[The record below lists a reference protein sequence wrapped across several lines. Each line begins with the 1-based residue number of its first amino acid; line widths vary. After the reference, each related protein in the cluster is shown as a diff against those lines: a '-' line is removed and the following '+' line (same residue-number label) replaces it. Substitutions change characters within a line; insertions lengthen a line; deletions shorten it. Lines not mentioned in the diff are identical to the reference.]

1 MQQTKKI
8 NYKGYILKGTLFTP
22 FKKDSYWDVN
32 VFDKYGVPVKHTVSF
47 IDQYTKRE
55 TTDVFW
61 KTFDSFDNA
70 KNFVDSLS

>member
-32 VFDKYGVPVKHTVSF
+32 VFDKYF
-47 IDQYTKRE
+47 Y
-55 TTDVFW
+55 
-61 KTFDSFDNA
+61 NYY
-70 KNFVDSLS
+70 